1 MITSFLEYLVLER
14 KYSNH
19 TVTAYKKD
27 ISSFYEF
34 CNDEYELKSLKDVN
48 YSQIR
53 SWIIKLVDEG
63 ISNNSINR
71 KVSSLK
77 SFYKFLQK
85 AEQIKSNPLIK
96 HKSLKVAKKVQVPFT
111 SKEINEVIDNLEAE
125 NDFKSLRNK
134 LIVELFYS
142 TGMRRAELINLK
154 HEAINFQSKTV
165 KVLGKRNKERLIPL
179 IASVLKTIEEYLS
192 FKKEIL
198 TDTDYLFV
206 TEKGKKIYETLVYRI
221 INNYFS
227 HVSTKVKKS
236 PHILRHS
243 FATHLLNQGADL
255 NSVKELLGHSSLAS
269 TQVYTHNS
277 LEKIKQVYNQAHPRS
292 HKKWNY
298 MKVYIQSVNFNADS
312 DLLKYIESKVE
323 SLSKFHDK
331 IIDAEVFLKVQS
343 TSDKENKISE
353 IKINIPGSELIVKKE
368 TKSFEEGISIGVD
381 SLKRQLKK
389 SKEKLRNSVSL

>member
-1 MITSFLEYLVLER
+1 MFYTITNRYICKFENIKKVKMITSFLEYLVLER

-19 TVTAYKKD
+19 TVTAYKND
-27 ISSFYEF
+27 LHSFFEF
-34 CNDEYELKSLKDVN
+34 CKEEYETENLKDVH

-53 SWIIKLVDEG
+53 SWIVKLVDEG

-71 KVSSLK
+71 KISSLK

-85 AEQIKSNPLIK
+85 TNQITTNPLVK

-111 SKEINEVIDNLEAE
+111 SKEINEVIDGLDVES
-125 NDFKSLRNK
+125 DFKSIRNK

-154 HEAINFQSKTV
+154 LNAINFQSKTI

-179 IASVLKTIEEYLS
+179 IPSVIKTIEEYIS
-192 FKKEIL
+192 FKNKIT

-206 TEKGKKIYETLVYRI
+206 TEKGKKIYETLVYRV

-227 HVSTKVKKS
+227 IVSTKVKKS

-292 HKKWNY
+292 HKK
-298 MKVYIQSVNFNADS
+298 
-312 DLLKYIESKVE
+312 
-323 SLSKFHDK
+323 
-331 IIDAEVFLKVQS
+331 
-343 TSDKENKISE
+343 
-353 IKINIPGSELIVKKE
+353 
-368 TKSFEEGISIGVD
+368 
-381 SLKRQLKK
+381 
-389 SKEKLRNSVSL
+389 

>member
-14 KYSNH
+14 KYSKH
-19 TVTAYKKD
+19 TVTAYRKD
-27 ISSFYEF
+27 ITSFFEF
-34 CNDEYELKSLKDVN
+34 CVVEYEAKNLKDIN

-53 SWIIKLVDEG
+53 SWIVKLVDEG

-85 AEQIKSNPLIK
+85 TEQIKSNPLTK

-111 SKEINEVIDNLEAE
+111 SKEINEVINNLEFQG
-125 NDFKSLRNK
+125 DFKSLRNK

-142 TGMRRAELINLK
+142 TGMRRAELVNLK
-154 HEAINFQSKTV
+154 ITSINFQSKTV

-179 IASVLKTIEEYLS
+179 IPSVLKTVEEYLI
-192 FKKEIL
+192 FKNEIVV
-198 TDTDYLFV
+198 DNDYLFI
-206 TEKGKKIYETLVYRI
+206 TEKGKKIYETLVYRV

-227 HVSTKVKKS
+227 NVSTKVKKS

-292 HKKWNY
+292 HKK
-298 MKVYIQSVNFNADS
+298 
-312 DLLKYIESKVE
+312 
-323 SLSKFHDK
+323 
-331 IIDAEVFLKVQS
+331 
-343 TSDKENKISE
+343 
-353 IKINIPGSELIVKKE
+353 
-368 TKSFEEGISIGVD
+368 
-381 SLKRQLKK
+381 
-389 SKEKLRNSVSL
+389 

>member
-1 MITSFLEYLVLER
+1 MIASFLEYLVLER

-34 CNDEYELKSLKDVN
+34 CNDEYEIESLKDVN

-53 SWIIKLVDEG
+53 SWIVKLVDEG

-85 AEQIKSNPLIK
+85 TAQVKLNPLIK
-96 HKSLKVAKKVQVPFT
+96 HKSLKVAKKVQVPFS
-111 SKEINEVIDNLEAE
+111 SKEINEVIDNLETE

-154 HEAINFQSKTV
+154 QEAINFQSKTV

-179 IASVLKTIEEYLS
+179 IGSVLKTIEEYLS
-192 FKKEIL
+192 FKKEIP
-198 TDTDYLFV
+198 TNTDYLFI

-227 HVSTKVKKS
+227 NVSTKVKKS

-292 HKKWNY
+292 HKK
-298 MKVYIQSVNFNADS
+298 
-312 DLLKYIESKVE
+312 
-323 SLSKFHDK
+323 
-331 IIDAEVFLKVQS
+331 
-343 TSDKENKISE
+343 
-353 IKINIPGSELIVKKE
+353 
-368 TKSFEEGISIGVD
+368 
-381 SLKRQLKK
+381 
-389 SKEKLRNSVSL
+389 